1 MAIIGGN
8 DDLSKK
14 APKERSP
21 EDKARVEA
29 MKARIE
35 AQNAAKAAGA
45 APTREAGAHPAFDGK
60 MPPPPPGGEM
70 PAELVEKIAREV
82 IAGKWDVG
90 QKRVELLKA
99 HGFDPDVI
107 QKKVNEL
114 LK

>member
-1 MAIIGGN
+1 MAIIGGS

-45 APTREAGAHPAFDGK
+45 VPTRDGRT
-60 MPPPPPGGEM
+60 PPPPVPGGAM